1 MATLVLSTI
10 GYLTSG
16 PIGGAI
22 GAVIGQQI
30 DQNLLFRPKARRGP
44 RLGDLS
50 VQTSSY
56 GAEIPRIFGTMRVAG
71 TVIWATDLAEHKS
84 TSGGKGQ
91 PRVTSYAYSA
101 SFAVALSARPVL
113 AVGRIWADG
122 KLLRGTAGDF
132 KSATLFRLHQGQEDQ
147 DPDPLIVAAEGAG
160 QAPAYRGIAYAVFEN
175 MSLED
180 FGNRIPSLTF
190 EVVAD
195 DGAVPIGAM
204 AAALADG
211 VVTAGAT
218 PALSGY
224 AATGDSVRAALE
236 GLADVVPLSLQKDG
250 ETQRLFATA
259 EAILPLPPAA
269 MSQRLEIVR
278 RGQDAVPGEATITY
292 YDAARDYQTGLQ
304 RAFRGS
310 GRMVDRRVLPAVLDA
325 GGARALADYRLASL
339 WAGRVSAKAVLDW
352 RCAAIRPGSQ
362 VLIEGLAGPW
372 RIGRWTLGAMT
383 VTLDLVR
390 VPAAGPPDLAASPG
404 RAVDEPDLPVGPTIL
419 HLLDLPLGDGT
430 ETKPALHVA
439 AAGANEGWRRAALTA
454 SFDSGATW
462 QEMGSTAAPAILGVA
477 TTALPPAGAALID
490 AVSSME
496 VELAHDGMWLEGRS
510 DDALV
515 AGANLA
521 AVGDELIQ
529 FGSVA
534 PLGDRRF
541 RLSRLLR
548 GRRGTEWAA
557 ADHAAG
563 EPFTLIHRE
572 ELAPIEGPAGA
583 AAQVLASGV
592 GDVPDAAAASR
603 TIGTEI
609 LRPPRPVH
617 LKVVES
623 GDGDLAIAW
632 VRRSRLGWVWTDG
645 ADTPLGEEAERYQL
659 AISGPGF
666 SRTVET
672 ASSFFLYTA
681 AARAA
686 DGAGPLT
693 LSVVQTGSF
702 AASHP
707 AKLTLD

>member
-1 MATLVLSTI
+1 MATLVLTTI
-10 GYLTSG
+10 GYLTTG

-30 DQNLLFRPKARRGP
+30 DQNLLFRPKARKGP

-71 TVIWATDLAEHKS
+71 TVIWATDLTEHKS

-91 PRVTSYAYSA
+91 PRVTAYAYSA
-101 SFAVALSARPVL
+101 SFAVALSARPV
-113 AVGRIWADG
+113 GRIWADG
-122 KLLRGTAGDF
+122 KLFRGAAGDF
-132 KSATLFRLHQGQEDQ
+132 KSTTLFRLHQGEEDQ
-147 DPDPLIVAAEGAG
+147 DADPLIVAAEGAG

-195 DGAVPIGAM
+195 GSAVSIGAM
-204 AAALADG
+204 AEELAG
-211 VVTAGAT
+211 GIVMAGTT
-218 PALSGY
+218 PALAGY
-224 AATGDSVRAALE
+224 AAAGDSVRAALE
-236 GLADVVPLSLQKDG
+236 GLADVVPLSLVKDG
-250 ETQRLFATA
+250 EAQLLYATT
-259 EAILPLPPAA
+259 EAALPLPQAA

-304 RAFRGS
+304 RAIRGS
-310 GRMVDRRVLPAVLDA
+310 GRIVDRRVLPAVLDA

-352 RCAAIRPGSQ
+352 SCAAIRPGSQ
-362 VLIEGLAGPW
+362 VLIEGYAGRW
-372 RIGRWTLGAMT
+372 RVGRWTLGAMT
-383 VTLDLVR
+383 TTLDLVR
-390 VPAAGPPDLAASPG
+390 IPGAGPPDIIASPG
-404 RAVDEPDLPVGPTIL
+404 RAVGEPDLPLGPTIL
-419 HLLDLPLGDGT
+419 RLLDLPLGDGA
-430 ETKPALHVA
+430 ETKPLLHVA
-439 AAGANEGWRRAALTA
+439 AAGEHKGWRRAALTA
-454 SFDSGATW
+454 SFDAGASW
-462 QEMGSTAAPAILGVA
+462 QEMGNTAAPAIMGA
-477 TTALPPAGAALID
+477 TMNALPAAGAALID
-490 AVSSME
+490 AVSSLE
-496 VELAHDGMWLEGRS
+496 VELVHDGMWLEGRN
-510 DDALV
+510 DDAL
-515 AGANLA
+515 AGGANLA
-521 AVGDELIQ
+521 AVGEELIQ

-534 PLGDRRF
+534 ALGDRRF

-557 ADHAAG
+557 GGHFTG
-563 EPFTLIHRE
+563 EPFTLIVRDA
-572 ELAPIEGPAGA
+572 LATIEGPAGA
-583 AAQVLASGV
+583 EARVLATGV

-603 TIGTEI
+603 TIGAEM
-609 LRPPRPVH
+609 LRPPSPVH
-617 LKVVES
+617 LSAIES
-623 GDGDLAIAW
+623 ADGDLAISW
-632 VRRSRLGWVWTDG
+632 VRRSRLGWAWMDG
-645 ADTPLGEEAERYQL
+645 SDTPLGEEAERYRL

-672 ASSFFLYTA
+672 AAPAYIYTA

-693 LSVVQTGSF
+693 LHLVQTGSF
-702 AASHP
+702 AASRP
-707 AKLTLD
+707 AQLILD